1 MPTTVTPYQD
11 PDSGKKQQV
20 EKMFNNIASRYDL
33 MNSVLSLGIHK
44 GWRKK
49 AIRMLRERKPQ
60 YILDL
65 ATGTGDFAIEA
76 MKLSPKKI
84 IAMDISEGMM
94 QVGKKKVAKK
104 GFGDIITFQKG
115 GAEDLPF
122 PENTFDAITVGF
134 GVRNYEDLLKGL
146 QSMQRVLKPG
156 GISVI
161 LEFSRVRS
169 FPLKQFYNFYFRYI
183 TPLIGKLFTRDK
195 AAYTYLPESVSVF
208 PDGKD
213 FEAILRQAG
222 FRETSCRTLSF
233 GIASIY
239 TGVK

>member
-1 MPTTVTPYQD
+1 MTAPVTPYHD
-11 PDSGKKQQV
+11 PNSGKKQQV

-60 YILDL
+60 QILDL

-84 IAMDISEGMM
+84 VAMDISEGMM
-94 QVGKKKVAKK
+94 QVGEKKVAKK
-104 GFGDIITFQKG
+104 GLQNIIQFQKG

-134 GVRNYEDLLKGL
+134 GVRNFEDLLKGL
-146 QSMQRVLKPG
+146 QNMQRVLKPG
-156 GISVI
+156 GVAVI
-161 LEFSRVRS
+161 LEFSQVRS
-169 FPLKQFYNFYFRYI
+169 FPLKQLYHFYFRYI
-183 TPLIGKLFTRDK
+183 TPIIGRLFTKDK

-208 PDGKD
+208 PSGEA
-213 FEAILRQAG
+213 FEKILKQAG
-222 FRETSCRTLSF
+222 FNQTSCRPVSF

-239 TGVK
+239 MGVK